1 MAATNP
7 LEFYLTFGKHDSS
20 QTYERYF

>member
-7 LEFYLTFGKHDSS
+7 LEFYLTFGKHD
-20 QTYERYF
+20 FGPP